1 MQRICAEYTI
11 TVKVSDIMNTSNENE
26 PDIDS
31 MIKEEGRKLI
41 KKYLNGKPVSKSNFV
56 FVDTKDFH
64 PILAG
69 RLFTKLEIPLFIDA
83 ANFLYL
89 DCPDKFFICSFVFP
103 FIFSFLTFS
112 IAFLIS

>member
-41 KKYLNGKPVSKSNFV
+41 RKYLNGE
-56 FVDTKDFH
+56 
-64 PILAG
+64 
-69 RLFTKLEIPLFIDA
+69 LFDPENNVITEQIKITEKGL
-83 ANFLYL
+83 
-89 DCPDKFFICSFVFP
+89 
-103 FIFSFLTFS
+103 
-112 IAFLIS
+112 